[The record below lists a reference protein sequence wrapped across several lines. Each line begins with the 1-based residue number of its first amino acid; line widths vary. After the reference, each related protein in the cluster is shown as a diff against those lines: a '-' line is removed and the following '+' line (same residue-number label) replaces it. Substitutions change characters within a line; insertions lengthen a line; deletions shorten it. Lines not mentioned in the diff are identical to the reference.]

1 MSAVNE
7 ERSIGGEQEVG
18 RDHRGRTDLVRP
30 HEPLQ

>member
-7 ERSIGGEQEVG
+7 ERSIGQEVG